1 MAVDRRGTGD
11 VHREQDAK
19 LIPHDRDSGL
29 GSGIRHSALE
39 LRPGSSSAHAG
50 QATRL
55 GGRYTDQGQ
64 GGQMK
69 KVFVLL
75 CVAALVSSRAS
86 AELKYTVKTEAQK
99 PEAQKT
105 ETAKTDAQ
113 KTETPGSKAAN
124 PMLAMMGDA
133 LSRQL
138 LPEGSA
144 TMTYLIGEK
153 GTRIDFVNSAMGQ
166 AAGTVTIIQPD
177 GSTVVLN
184 PKDQTYWKASMK
196 EMGSAMQSAG
206 LTPQVTSSRTGEVE
220 TVAGVKCERSTFT
233 MKMDLPIP
241 PAARASLGADFPSSL
256 DLSGDTCLTTD
267 QFQNYA
273 EMAAKT
279 AGDGHAGG
287 HGDRQAA
294 AGRHRFAPDGP
305 RWGRGTSVRGD
316 RDR

>member
-1 MAVDRRGTGD
+1 
-11 VHREQDAK
+11 
-19 LIPHDRDSGL
+19 
-29 GSGIRHSALE
+29 
-39 LRPGSSSAHAG
+39 
-50 QATRL
+50 
-55 GGRYTDQGQ
+55 
-64 GGQMK
+64 MK

-75 CVAALVSSRAS
+75 CVAALISSRAS

-99 PEAQKT
+99 TEAQKT

-113 KTETPGSKAAN
+113 KTETPGSKAPN

-184 PKDQTYWKASMK
+184 PKDQTYWKASMQA
-196 EMGSAMQSAG
+196 MGSAMQSAG

-279 AGDGHAGG
+279 QATGMLAAMGIDKLPQGGIVLRQTVRVGGVELRSAVTEIAEVPAPEGAFEIPAGYKEA
-287 HGDRQAA
+287 Q
-294 AGRHRFAPDGP
+294 PPGP
-305 RWGRGTSVRGD
+305 PR
-316 RDR
+316 